1 MKTPVNIDALAEE
14 WAKDSTMDLTEPSKE
29 LSRIPVLHAKYLRVL
44 SHHKLM
50 TEKHALD
57 YQKMKKVKWEYYSGD
72 LNNPDD
78 LKEYNL
84 QPILKK
90 ILRQDIPLYLDS
102 DDDLNRILAKKIL
115 NKEIVDFC
123 DRILR
128 ELHNRTFQLG
138 NIVKWEQFIHGQ

>member
-90 ILRQDIPLYLDS
+90 ILRQDIPMYLDS

>member
-14 WAKDSTMDLTEPSKE
+14 WAKDSIMDLTEPSKE

-57 YQKMKKVKWEYYSGD
+57 YQKMKKIKWEYYSGD

>member
-1 MKTPVNIDALAEE
+1 
-14 WAKDSTMDLTEPSKE
+14 
-29 LSRIPVLHAKYLRVL
+29 
-44 SHHKLM
+44 M